1 MELVRLVNS
10 SFHKLFLQHL
20 DTMRLQVHWKLFH
33 SNWQAFYAGGSDSSG
48 QQILGPSRE
57 NKNSKDFVSNIFKS
71 AKESGAEVVENS
83 SHPNRPS
90 GSRGFLGAGYRLGQT
105 NDDHVLMADTSS
117 SRSSTESMDPI
128 ILRLWRQGFTI
139 NDSELRLYE
148 DQKNREFLE
157 YITKG

>member
-1 MELVRLVNS
+1 M
-10 SFHKLFLQHL
+10 
-20 DTMRLQVHWKLFH
+20 
-33 SNWQAFYAGGSDSSG
+33 
-48 QQILGPSRE
+48 LGPARD
-57 NKNSKDFVSNIFKS
+57 KKSKDFVSNIFKS
-71 AKESGAEVVENS
+71 AKESGAEVVENP
-83 SHPNRPS
+83 HQNHPS
-90 GSRGFLGAGYRLGQT
+90 GSRGRGFGGAGYRLGQT

-117 SRSSTESMDPI
+117 RSTESMDPI